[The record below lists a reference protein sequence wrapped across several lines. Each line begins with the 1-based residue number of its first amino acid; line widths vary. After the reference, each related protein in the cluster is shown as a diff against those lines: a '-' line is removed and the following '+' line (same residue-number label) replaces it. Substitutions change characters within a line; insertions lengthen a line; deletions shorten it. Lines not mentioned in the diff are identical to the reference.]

1 MLQDI
6 LVTICSFFIIAFLCA
21 KRKGQ
26 TAFLRIF
33 TFFIAHSDAK
43 KLSACVTESFFSAK
57 CGYSAFLI
65 RSSSAA
71 FG

>member
-33 TFFIAHSDAK
+33 TFFTAQ
-43 KLSACVTESFFSAK
+43 
-57 CGYSAFLI
+57 
-65 RSSSAA
+65 
-71 FG
+71 

>member
-33 TFFIAHSDAK
+33 TFFTARSYAK
-43 KLSACVTESFFSAK
+43 KALCLCDRKLFFGKNAVTAPF
-57 CGYSAFLI
+57 
-65 RSSSAA
+65 
-71 FG
+71 

>member
-33 TFFIAHSDAK
+33 TFPLRAVTRK
-43 KLSACVTESFFSAK
+43 KLSACVTESFFWQK